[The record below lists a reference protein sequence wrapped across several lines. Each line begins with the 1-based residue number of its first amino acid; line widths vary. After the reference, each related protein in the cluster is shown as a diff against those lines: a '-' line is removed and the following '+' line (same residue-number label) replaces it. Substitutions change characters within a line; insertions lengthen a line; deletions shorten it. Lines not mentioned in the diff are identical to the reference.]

1 MFVKATGGMPVTKT
15 IVYEMGMILKCL
27 FVWITAVAGVFSL
40 SAQELNVTVKV
51 HAQALD
57 GTHKQLFAS
66 LEEAMHTFIKGHR
79 WSDFPNKP
87 NEKIDCTF
95 TLLIT
100 DALSAGSFRGELYVQ
115 SRKLTGISSRMTP
128 MLNIRDKQFEFDYT
142 AYLPLSFDLYAVRDN
157 LTATIAFYVYL
168 ILGLDADSEALLGGT
183 PFYRAMEQVAIS
195 ARSYGWRGWE
205 SERSSRSRSVM
216 ANTFNEGYGE
226 AFRKMWFRYHTWGR
240 DRLSTAVEGGEDGVA
255 VVTELALLHDEQPA
269 SVLIPL
275 FGDAK
280 LDELTQLLSTANVKE
295 KQKAYQTLR
304 EIYPTRGAVLDK
316 LR

>member
-1 MFVKATGGMPVTKT
+1 
-15 IVYEMGMILKCL
+15 MILKCL

-40 SAQELNVTVKV
+40 SAQELNVKVKV
-51 HAQALD
+51 QAQAVE

-66 LEEAMHTFIKGHR
+66 LEEALHTFIKGQR
-79 WSDFPNKP
+79 WSDLPGRP

-100 DALSAGSFRGELYVQ
+100 EALSSSSFRGELYVQ
-115 SRKLTGISSRMTP
+115 SRKLAGISSRMTP

-142 AYLPLSFDLYAVRDN
+142 AYLPLSFDLHAVQDN

-183 PFYRAMEQVAIS
+183 SFFRDMEQVAVS
-195 ARSYGWRGWE
+195 AQSYGWRGWE
-205 SERSSRSRSVM
+205 SDRNSRSRSVM
-216 ANTFNEGYGE
+216 ANTFNDGYGE
-226 AFRKMWFRYHTWGR
+226 AFRKMWFRYHSWER
-240 DRLSTAVEGGEDGVA
+240 DRLPAAEEGVEDGVA
-255 VVTELALLHDEQPA
+255 VVAALAQLHDEQPS

-280 LDELTQLLSTANVKE
+280 LDELTQMLSSANVME

-304 EIYPTRGAVLDK
+304 EIYPTRGAVIDK